1 MGGPETSIRPLAG
14 SGGLT
19 VLLPILGLVLGVTML
34 VAAADRSVGEAETI
48 SERFGV
54 SPVVVGALV
63 VGLGTSLPEMVV
75 SGLAAAQRDT
85 IDLAIGNFIGS
96 NAANITLVLGTG
108 AVITDVT
115 ARRSVYRREGGLV
128 LASTALVSLFLLD
141 GLLARWEAIA
151 LVMAMAGAAVML
163 AAGPT
168 DERPTK
174 TSSQPV
180 AIARSIV
187 TIVVGLAAVV
197 VGAQLLVISAISI
210 AERLGASEGFVG
222 LTVVAIGT
230 SLPELATTV
239 AAARRRSVELIIG
252 NIFGSNVFNSL
263 AVAGVAGL
271 VGTGRLSHTP
281 TVSLG
286 VMAGVTVLAVVAGAL
301 GRSFS
306 RRDGLSLLAVYP
318 LILFAA

>member
-1 MGGPETSIRPLAG
+1 MLLA
-14 SGGLT
+14 
-19 VLLPILGLVLGVTML
+19 ILGLAVGVAVL
-34 VAAADRSVGEAETI
+34 VAAAERSVGEAEALTK
-48 SERFGV
+48 RLGV

-96 NAANITLVLGTG
+96 NAANITLVLGAG

-128 LASTALVSLFLLD
+128 LASTALVSVFILD
-141 GLLARWEAIA
+141 GFLARWEAVA
-151 LVMAMAGAAVML
+151 LVVAMAAAAVTL
-163 AAGPT
+163 AVGPNGDGPPTTST
-168 DERPTK
+168 DAE
-174 TSSQPV
+174 TSGLG
-180 AIARSIV
+180 RSMA
-187 TIVVGLAAVV
+187 TIVGGLLAVV
-197 VGAQLLVISAISI
+197 LGAQLLVASAISI

-230 SLPELATTV
+230 SLPELATTI
-239 AAARRRSVELIIG
+239 ASARRRSVEMIIG

-271 VGTGRLSHTP
+271 VGTGRLSQTP
-281 TVSLG
+281 TVSIG
-286 VMAGVTVLAVVAGAL
+286 VMAGVTLLAVIASAV

-306 RRDGLSLLAVYP
+306 RRDGLGLLAAYP
-318 LILFAA
+318 LIVLAG

>member
-1 MGGPETSIRPLAG
+1 MP
-14 SGGLT
+14 
-19 VLLPILGLVLGVTML
+19 LPILGLVVGVITL
-34 VAAADRSVGEAETI
+34 VVAADRAVGEAETV
-48 SERFGV
+48 SQRLGV
-54 SPVVVGALV
+54 SPVIVGALV

-96 NAANITLVLGTG
+96 NAANITLVLGAG
-108 AVITDVT
+108 AVMTDVT

-128 LASTALVSLFLLD
+128 LASTALVSVFVLD
-141 GLLARWEAIA
+141 GFLARWEAIA
-151 LVMAMAGAAVML
+151 LVVAMAAAAVTL
-163 AAGPT
+163 ALGPNGDVQAST
-168 DERPTK
+168 PIEPRRIT
-174 TSSQPV
+174 
-180 AIARSIV
+180 RSVI

-197 VGAQLLVISAISI
+197 LGAQLLVTSAISI

-230 SLPELATTV
+230 SLPELATTI
-239 AAARRRSVELIIG
+239 ASARRRSVEMIIG

-271 VGTGRLSHTP
+271 VGTGHLSHTP
-281 TVSLG
+281 TASIG
-286 VMAGVTVLAVVAGAL
+286 VMAGVTVLAVVAGAV

-306 RRDGLSLLAVYP
+306 RRDGLGLLAIYP
-318 LILFAA
+318 LILLAG